1 MINEL
6 NQAIDDLYQ
15 GQTISDQ
22 MMKTIGTALL
32 RERQGRTPEQIGA
45 ELNLTPA
52 AVKELVIRCKGW
64 DIEQEQQE
72 R

>member
-1 MINEL
+1 MINDL

-15 GQTISDQ
+15 GENISSE

-45 ELNLTPA
+45 ELNLSPKQ
-52 AVKELVIRCKGW
+52 VEELVIRARGW
-64 DIEQEQQE
+64 EIEQEQQE

>member
-1 MINEL
+1 MINDL
-6 NQAIDDLYQ
+6 SQAIDNLYQ
-15 GQTISDQ
+15 GQTISSE

-52 AVKELVIRCKGW
+52 AVKELVIRARGW
-64 DIEQEQQE
+64 EIEQEQQE

>member
-1 MINEL
+1 MINDL
-6 NQAIDDLYQ
+6 SQAIDNLYQ
-15 GQTISDQ
+15 GQTISSE

-45 ELNLTPA
+45 ELNLSPKQA
-52 AVKELVIRCKGW
+52 EELVIRARGW
-64 DIEQEQQE
+64 EIEQEQQE